1 MFAPITQRKIGALE
15 VLLFSIAFEVFTFD
29 FLSAV
34 VFIVLAVLVFLGR
47 AQFGGDFSLAQLHGL
62 LGSKN
67 GKNEEKPTS

>member
-1 MFAPITQRKIGALE
+1 MLAPITKRKIGALE

-62 LGSKN
+62 LVN
-67 GKNEEKPTS
+67 GKKQEKPTP